1 MQVNGRYRK
10 GKNQLRDI
18 DLHRDAM
25 VGQGV
30 GSTKLWVL
38 AGKMALGADHV
49 DMSESS
55 FLRLGQLEAGW
66 VVE

>member
-30 GSTKLWVL
+30 GSTKL
-38 AGKMALGADHV
+38 
-49 DMSESS
+49 
-55 FLRLGQLEAGW
+55 
-66 VVE
+66 